1 TVYQVHVTTGDV
13 LYAGTMNNVL
23 IKLVGTDGESDQ
35 TLLYNKKGGFY
46 QGSVSEGNSS
56 VKCPVSL
63 GKLVLIE
70 VEKQKY
76 SIFPEDDWFCSK
88 IAVTTPDGD
97 SVSFPCYR
105 WLWDREKVVLMESTA
120 KRVFDDSLPL
130 AQYHREKELQS
141 RQMEYRWS
149 VYMEGIPQCL
159 KADSPTSLPAA
170 VRFSFKKS
178 TEFAF
183 NNSYGLA
190 ELKLKDF
197 TECKQQW
204 TKMEDIKRVFCT
216 KRTEISAYV
225 QEHWKED
232 AFFGYQFLNGVN
244 PMVIKR
250 CSKLPR
256 NFPVTD
262 DMVRP
267 FLEPGTC
274 LAAELQRGNIFL
286 CDYKILEGL
295 PTNAINQKQQYQAA
309 PLCLLYKNAEDKLL
323 PIAIQLNQQP
333 GDLNPIFLPSDCEH
347 DWLLA
352 KMCVRSAEFCEHQL
366 NSHLLRA
373 HLLAEVFAMATLRTL
388 PMVHPLYKLLIP
400 HTRYTLQINHMAR
413 QVLISE
419 TGSFTQISS
428 IGGAGISLMLKRALS
443 SLTYSSL
450 CLPSVPNFYYRDDGL
465 RLWNIINKFV
475 QGIVCHY
482 YSSDM
487 EVQKDSEL
495 QSWIREIFVHGFL
508 ERSIPQSFSKVE
520 EVVKFVTMVIF
531 TGSAQ
536 HAAVNSGQF
545 DFGAWIP
552 NNPFTM
558 QRPLPTAK
566 GNTSQNTILQT
577 LPDINISVQ
586 GMSIFWVLS
595 RTSSDFVALGVYPE
609 EYFTES
615 VPCKL
620 IKKMQRKLK
629 GLSEEIKE
637 RNAELKLPYPYLCP
651 EEVENSVAI

>member
-1 TVYQVHVTTGDV
+1 MCCSGEVYQVHVTTGDV

-105 WLWDREKVVLMESTA
+105 WLWDREKVVLMESTGICSPPGLSTMQ
-120 KRVFDDSLPL
+120 VPYLSPT
-130 AQYHREKELQS
+130 
-141 RQMEYRWS
+141 RWS

-183 NNSYGLA
+183 NNSYGLV
-190 ELKLKDF
+190 F
-197 TECKQQW
+197 W
-204 TKMEDIKRVFCT
+204 TKFQSVIAKNVHHEHILVVGEHNYLQFPD
-216 KRTEISAYV
+216 SYV

-388 PMVHPLYKLLIP
+388 PMVHPLYKV
-400 HTRYTLQINHMAR
+400 QN
-413 QVLISE
+413 E
-419 TGSFTQISS
+419 S
-428 IGGAGISLMLKRALS
+428 IYLTFFSKA
-443 SLTYSSL
+443 TYSAELLTIICPFIQLAPSA
-450 CLPSVPNFYYRDDGL
+450 CLPENISARGLESVPNFYYRDDGL
-465 RLWNIINKFV
+465 RLWNIINKCGPDTAYFMLLFRFV

-508 ERSIPQSFSKVE
+508 ERIPQSFSKVE

-586 GMSIFWVLS
+586 GIVSQFQ
-595 RTSSDFVALGVYPE
+595 VALGVYPE

>member
-1 TVYQVHVTTGDV
+1 MCCSGEVYQVHVTTGDV

-35 TLLYNKKGGFY
+35 TLLYNKKG
-46 QGSVSEGNSS
+46 
-56 VKCPVSL
+56 VSL

-105 WLWDREKVVLMESTA
+105 WLWDREKVVLMERLSTMQ
-120 KRVFDDSLPL
+120 VPYLSPT
-130 AQYHREKELQS
+130 
-141 RQMEYRWS
+141 RWS

-183 NNSYGLA
+183 NNSYGLV
-190 ELKLKDF
+190 F
-197 TECKQQW
+197 W
-204 TKMEDIKRVFCT
+204 TKFQSVIAKNVHHEHILVVGEHNYLQFPD
-216 KRTEISAYV
+216 SYV

-428 IGGAGISLMLKRALS
+428 IGGAGISLMLKRNISARGLE
-443 SLTYSSL
+443 
-450 CLPSVPNFYYRDDGL
+450 SVPNFYYRDDGL

-495 QSWIREIFVHGFL
+495 QSWIREIFVHVVSF
-508 ERSIPQSFSKVE
+508 SCCIPQSFSKVE

-586 GMSIFWVLS
+586 GIVSQFQ
-595 RTSSDFVALGVYPE
+595 VALGVYPE

>member
-1 TVYQVHVTTGDV
+1 MCCSGEVYQVHVTTGDV

-46 QGSVSEGNSS
+46 QGSTCTYS

-97 SVSFPCYR
+97 SVSFPCYPGLAGSCSLVGLGFESCLGSLVMDWR
-105 WLWDREKVVLMESTA
+105 PVL
-120 KRVFDDSLPL
+120 RVSYALCCWVRLRL
-130 AQYHREKELQS
+130 AVTLL
-141 RQMEYRWS
+141 
-149 VYMEGIPQCL
+149 G
-159 KADSPTSLPAA
+159 TS
-170 VRFSFKKS
+170 SFRLCVCVCVCVCW
-178 TEFAF
+178 
-183 NNSYGLA
+183 LA

-419 TGSFTQISS
+419 TGSFTQVWYNSNISAR
-428 IGGAGISLMLKRALS
+428 GLE
-443 SLTYSSL
+443 
-450 CLPSVPNFYYRDDGL
+450 SVPNFYYRDDGL

-508 ERSIPQSFSKVE
+508 ERSSSGIPQSFSKVE

-595 RTSSDFVALGVYPE
+595 RTSSDFVRPVALGVYPE